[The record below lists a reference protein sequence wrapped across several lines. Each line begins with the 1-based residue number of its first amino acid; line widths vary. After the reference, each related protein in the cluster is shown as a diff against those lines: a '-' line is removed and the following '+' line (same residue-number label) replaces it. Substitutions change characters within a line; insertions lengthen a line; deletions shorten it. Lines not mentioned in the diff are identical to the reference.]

1 MLSGLRLGDRDRSI
15 ILPLVGDFQV
25 ANALAAA
32 GLAIA
37 TGADAENVLR
47 ALQTLSPVRGR
58 LQRVA
63 SIGERASVY
72 VDYAHTPDA
81 LAVALGALRPHASG
95 KLIIVFGCG
104 GDRDPGKRPE
114 MGRIAGALADR
125 VIVTDDNPRSE
136 HPADIRRQII
146 RVAKARK
153 KSATVPRPSLGLFA
167 L

>member
-1 MLSGLRLGDRDRSI
+1 MLTYGRRGDDLRILSLEQVNDAQRVMLRLGDRDRSI

-63 SIGERASVY
+63 SIGERASIY

-114 MGRIAGALADR
+114 MGRIAGALADPGDR
-125 VIVTDDNPRSE
+125 Y
-136 HPADIRRQII
+136 RRQ
-146 RVAKARK
+146 
-153 KSATVPRPSLGLFA
+153 SQE
-167 L
+167 